1 MAEKKIPVRTC
12 VACKKEF
19 EKKRLI
25 RIVMNKDGEIFVDG
39 TGKADGRGAYFCG
52 DAECYSRLVKTKA
65 LNRSFKTAVPDE
77 VYESIREEVFGKR
90 E

>member
-1 MAEKKIPVRTC
+1 MADKKVPVRTC
-12 VACKKEF
+12 VACRKEF
-19 EKKRLI
+19 GKKQLL
-25 RIVMNKDGEIFVDG
+25 RIVMNKDGKIFVDK

-52 DAECYSRLVKTKA
+52 EKECFDRLVKTKA

-77 VYESIREEVFGKR
+77 VYESIREEVFGER